1 MSKSVSLVLGSGG
14 ARGYAHIGA
23 IQALVERGYK
33 IKAISGSSMGA
44 LVGGLY
50 ASGKLDEYVKW
61 VSELDVFSLLKLLD
75 FSFANSGMIKG
86 EKIFAHIESIIGDVN
101 IEDLSIPFT
110 AVATDLNNQKSVW
123 FQNGNLLDAIR
134 ASIAIPTVF
143 TPKVIG
149 GVSYVDGGILNP
161 IPTVPLLATRSDLT
175 IAVDAQSST
184 NEKLGVEK
192 KDDDEL
198 KDKILNY
205 LNENIFKRGDELN
218 GFKIVSKSIETMQ
231 NALIKYEL
239 AAHQPD
245 IIVNIPRGI
254 ADFYDFHKAKELIAF
269 GKERM
274 NKKLD
279 EFESN

>member
-1 MSKSVSLVLGSGG
+1 MSKTVSLVLGSGG

-23 IQALVERGYK
+23 IDALTERGYK
-33 IKAISGSSMGA
+33 IEAISGSSMGA

-50 ASGKLDEYVKW
+50 ACGKLDDYRDW
-61 VSELDVFSLLKLLD
+61 VTSLDVFGFLKLLD

-86 EKIFAHIESIIGDVN
+86 DKIFSHIEQFIGSVD
-101 IEDLSIPFT
+101 IENLPIPFT
-110 AVATDLNNQKSVW
+110 AVATNLNEQKSVW
-123 FQNGNLLDAIR
+123 FQSGNLLDAIR

-143 TPKVIG
+143 TPKIIDG
-149 GVSYVDGGILNP
+149 ESYVDGGILNP
-161 IPTVPLLATRSDLT
+161 IPTVPLLASRSDLT

-184 NEKLGVEK
+184 NEKFHEVK
-192 KDDDEL
+192 KDDEL
-198 KDKILNY
+198 KDKIINY
-205 LNENIFKRGDELN
+205 LNENIFKKGDELN

-245 IIVNIPRGI
+245 IIVNIPRGV

-269 GKERM
+269 GKKRM
-274 NKKLD
+274 NEKLD